1 MRDMRRVEI
10 FDTTLRDGEQSP
22 GISLSV
28 EEKLEVAQQLARLNV
43 DVIEAGFPITS
54 EGDFESVSRIAAEVK
69 GPTIAGLARIHEQ
82 DIERA
87 WEAVQWSSRPR
98 IHTFVGTSDLHIEH
112 QMRSDREDILK
123 RAGEAVRFAKN
134 LCENVEFSPMD
145 ATRTDIGYL
154 AEVVAAAVE
163 ASADVVNIAD
173 TVGYTTPVEFAAFL
187 KELQERVPAL
197 SDRVL
202 SVHCHD
208 DLGMAVANSLAG
220 VEVGARQIEVAVNG
234 IGERAGNAS
243 LEEVVMALTTRR
255 DHYGVE
261 VGVETRQLANT
272 SRMVSNMTG
281 YEVPPNKAV
290 VGRNAFL
297 HESGI
302 HQDGVLKDRRTFEI
316 MTKEDIGLEG
326 TNIFLGKH
334 SGRHALKDALEE
346 LGYYVEGDVL
356 KRAFTRFKEIADHKK
371 TVTAADLEA
380 IAADEVGSFEGK
392 FVLESFRVVAA
403 TGRQS
408 RAAVTIS
415 HAEQGTFEAEAEG
428 EGPVD
433 AVFRAIDAATNIK
446 GRLTDFRI
454 DAVTGGKDALGEVR
468 VSVEF
473 GGGDYAGRGLSQDVV
488 EAAARAYVRAV
499 NVYTAGVVGARWD
512 AQVAPWPPRGDG
524 GPRFQVTNAWTRRCP
539 SATLHG
545 WPERPQRFEAI
556 SRGATER
563 SDGYSPSS
571 LQGSW
576 HTWWPART
584 GIERRATTHAPIRL
598 DSPTSPVRSSL
609 LPLCCRKSYPPCSG
623 RAPRPRCPLPS
634 GTSWHTPSYS
644 GGRW

>member
-1 MRDMRRVEI
+1 MREMRRVQL

-28 EEKLEVAQQLARLNV
+28 EEKVEIAHQLARLQV

-87 WEAVQWSSRPR
+87 WEAVQWSARPR

-112 QMRSDREDILK
+112 QMRSNQEDILK
-123 RAGEAVRFAKN
+123 RAGEAVRFAKS

-163 ASADVVNIAD
+163 AGADVVNIAD
-173 TVGYTTPVEFAAFL
+173 TVGYTTPPEFSAFL
-187 KELQERVPAL
+187 TRLQERVPAL
-197 SDRVL
+197 AERVL

-220 VEVGARQIEVAVNG
+220 VEVGARQIEVA
-234 IGERAGNAS
+234 
-243 LEEVVMALTTRR
+243 MALVTRR

-272 SRMVSNMTG
+272 SRLVSNMTG

-346 LGYYVEGDVL
+346 LG
-356 KRAFTRFKEIADHKK
+356 
-371 TVTAADLEA
+371 
-380 IAADEVGSFEGK
+380 
-392 FVLESFRVVAA
+392 
-403 TGRQS
+403 
-408 RAAVTIS
+408 
-415 HAEQGTFEAEAEG
+415 
-428 EGPVD
+428 
-433 AVFRAIDAATNIK
+433 
-446 GRLTDFRI
+446 
-454 DAVTGGKDALGEVR
+454 
-468 VSVEF
+468 
-473 GGGDYAGRGLSQDVV
+473 
-488 EAAARAYVRAV
+488 
-499 NVYTAGVVGARWD
+499 
-512 AQVAPWPPRGDG
+512 
-524 GPRFQVTNAWTRRCP
+524 
-539 SATLHG
+539 
-545 WPERPQRFEAI
+545 
-556 SRGATER
+556 
-563 SDGYSPSS
+563 
-571 LQGSW
+571 
-576 HTWWPART
+576 
-584 GIERRATTHAPIRL
+584 
-598 DSPTSPVRSSL
+598 
-609 LPLCCRKSYPPCSG
+609 
-623 RAPRPRCPLPS
+623 
-634 GTSWHTPSYS
+634 
-644 GGRW
+644 

>member
-1 MRDMRRVEI
+1 MRRIQI

-28 EEKLEVAQQLARLNV
+28 EEKVEIAHQLARLKV

-98 IHTFVGTSDLHIEH
+98 IHTFVGTS
-112 QMRSDREDILK
+112 
-123 RAGEAVRFAKN
+123 
-134 LCENVEFSPMD
+134 
-145 ATRTDIGYL
+145 TDIGYL

-163 ASADVVNIAD
+163 AGADVVNIAD
-173 TVGYTTPVEFAAFL
+173 TVGYTTPVEFARFL
-187 KELQERVPAL
+187 EELQERVPGL
-197 SDRVL
+197 EDRVL

-208 DLGMAVANSLAG
+208 DLGLAVANSLAG
-220 VEVGARQIEVAVNG
+220 VQVGARQIEVAVNG
-234 IGERAGNAS
+234 LGERAGNAS
-243 LEEVVMALTTRR
+243 LEEIVMALVTRG
-255 DHYGVE
+255 DHYDVE
-261 VGVETRQLANT
+261 VGVDTRQLANT
-272 SRMVSNMTG
+272 SRLVSNITG

-316 MTKEDIGLEG
+316 MTPKDIGLEG

-346 LGYYVEGDVL
+346 LGYTLEGEIL
-356 KRAFTRFKEIADHKK
+356 RRAFVRFKEIADHKK
-371 TVTAADLEA
+371 SVTAADLEA

-415 HAEQGTFEAEAEG
+415 HAERGTFEAEAEG

-433 AVFRAIDAATNIK
+433 AVFRAIDAATGIR

-473 GGGDYAGRGLSQDVV
+473 EGQEYGGRGLSPDV
-488 EAAARAYVRAV
+488 APAPGRGHVRAG
-499 NVYTAGVVGARWD
+499 NRDTAGMVGARWD
-512 AQVAPWPPRGDG
+512 AQVAP
-524 GPRFQVTNAWTRRCP
+524 
-539 SATLHG
+539 
-545 WPERPQRFEAI
+545 
-556 SRGATER
+556 
-563 SDGYSPSS
+563 
-571 LQGSW
+571 
-576 HTWWPART
+576 
-584 GIERRATTHAPIRL
+584 
-598 DSPTSPVRSSL
+598 
-609 LPLCCRKSYPPCSG
+609 
-623 RAPRPRCPLPS
+623 
-634 GTSWHTPSYS
+634 
-644 GGRW
+644 

>member
-1 MRDMRRVEI
+1 MRRVQI

-28 EEKLEVAQQLARLNV
+28 EEKVEIAHQLARLKV

-54 EGDFESVSRIAAEVK
+54 EGDFESVSRIATEVR
-69 GPTIAGLARIHEQ
+69 GPTIAGLARIHQ
-82 DIERA
+82 ADIERA
-87 WEAVQWSSRPR
+87 WEAVKWSQRPR

-112 QMRSDREDILK
+112 QMRSNQKDILTG
-123 RAGEAVRFAKN
+123 AEEAVRLAKS
-134 LCENVEFSPMD
+134 LCPDVEFSPMD
-145 ATRTDIGYL
+145 ATRTEIGYL
-154 AEVVAAAVE
+154 SEVVATAVE
-163 ASADVVNIAD
+163 AGADVINIAD
-173 TVGYTTPVEFAAFL
+173 TVGYTTPVEFSAFL
-187 KELQERVPAL
+187 RELQERVPGL
-197 SDRVL
+197 EDRVL

-208 DLGMAVANSLAG
+208 DLGLAVANSLAG
-220 VEVGARQIEVAVNG
+220 VQVGARQIEVAVNG
-234 IGERAGNAS
+234 LGERAGNAS
-243 LEEVVMALTTRR
+243 LEEIVMALVTRG
-255 DHYGVE
+255 DHYDVD
-261 VGVETRQLANT
+261 VRVDSRQLANT
-272 SRMVSNMTG
+272 SRLVSNITG

-316 MTKEDIGLEG
+316 MTPKDIGLEG

-346 LGYYVEGDVL
+346 LGYTLEGEVL

-392 FVLESFRVVAA
+392 FVLDSFRVVAA

-415 HAEQGTFEAEAEG
+415 HAEHGTFEAEAEG

-473 GGGDYAGRGLSQDVV
+473 ESQEYGGRGLSQDVV

-499 NVYTAGVVGARWD
+499 NVYTAGK
-512 AQVAPWPPRGDG
+512 
-524 GPRFQVTNAWTRRCP
+524 
-539 SATLHG
+539 L
-545 WPERPQRFEAI
+545 
-556 SRGATER
+556 GATR
-563 SDGYSPSS
+563 VS
-571 LQGSW
+571 
-576 HTWWPART
+576 TA
-584 GIERRATTHAPIRL
+584 AP
-598 DSPTSPVRSSL
+598 
-609 LPLCCRKSYPPCSG
+609 
-623 RAPRPRCPLPS
+623 
-634 GTSWHTPSYS
+634 
-644 GGRW
+644 

>member
-1 MRDMRRVEI
+1 
-10 FDTTLRDGEQSP
+10 
-22 GISLSV
+22 
-28 EEKLEVAQQLARLNV
+28 V

-69 GPTIAGLARIHEQ
+69 GPKIAGLSRIHEE

-87 WEAVQWSSRPR
+87 WEAVQWSDRPR
-98 IHTFVGTSDLHIEH
+98 VHTFVGTSDLHIEH
-112 QMRSDREDILK
+112 QMRSNREDILK
-123 RAGEAVRFAKN
+123 RAGEAVRFAKG
-134 LCENVEFSPMD
+134 LCPEVEFSPMD
-145 ATRTDIGYL
+145 ATRTDVGYL

-163 ASADVVNIAD
+163 AGADVVNIAD

-187 KELQERVPAL
+187 KELQERVPRL
-197 SDRVL
+197 KERVL

-208 DLGMAVANSLAG
+208 DLGLAVANSLAG
-220 VEVGARQIEVAVNG
+220 VQVGAGQIEVAVNG

-243 LEEVVMALTTRR
+243 LEEIVMALTTRA

-272 SRMVSNMTG
+272 SRMVSNITG
-281 YEVPPNKAV
+281 YDVPPNKAV

-316 MTKEDIGLEG
+316 MTPKDIGLEG

-346 LGYYVEGDVL
+346 LGYSLEGEVL
-356 KRAFTRFKEIADHKK
+356 KRAFVRFKDVADNKK

-392 FVLESFRVVAA
+392 FMMESFRVVAA

-408 RAAVTIS
+408 RAAVKIS
-415 HAEQGTFEAEAEG
+415 HAEGGTFEAEAEG

-473 GGGDYAGRGLSQDVV
+473 EGAEYAGRGLSQDVV

-499 NVYTAGVVGARWD
+499 NVYTAGKVGA
-512 AQVAPWPPRGDG
+512 
-524 GPRFQVTNAWTRRCP
+524 TRV
-539 SATLHG
+539 SAT
-545 WPERPQRFEAI
+545 
-556 SRGATER
+556 
-563 SDGYSPSS
+563 
-571 LQGSW
+571 
-576 HTWWPART
+576 
-584 GIERRATTHAPIRL
+584 
-598 DSPTSPVRSSL
+598 
-609 LPLCCRKSYPPCSG
+609 
-623 RAPRPRCPLPS
+623 
-634 GTSWHTPSYS
+634 TP
-644 GGRW
+644 

>member
-1 MRDMRRVEI
+1 MRNVQI

-28 EEKLEVAQQLARLNV
+28 EEKVEIAHQLARLKV

-69 GPTIAGLARIHEQ
+69 GPTIAGLSRIHRM

-87 WEAVQWSSRPR
+87 WEAVKWSGRPR

-112 QMRSDREDILK
+112 QMRSNKEDIL
-123 RAGEAVRFAKN
+123 AGAEEAVRFAKS
-134 LCENVEFSPMD
+134 LCPQVEFSPMD
-145 ATRTDIGYL
+145 ATRTEIGYL

-163 ASADVVNIAD
+163 AGADVINIAD
-173 TVGYTTPVEFAAFL
+173 TVGYTTPAEFSAFL
-187 KELQERVPAL
+187 RELQERVPGL
-197 SDRVL
+197 KDRVL

-208 DLGMAVANSLAG
+208 DLGLAVANSLAG
-220 VEVGARQIEVAVNG
+220 VQAGAGQIEVAVNG

-243 LEEVVMALTTRR
+243 LEEIVMALVTRG
-255 DHYGVE
+255 DHYDVE
-261 VGVETRQLANT
+261 VGVETSQLANT
-272 SRMVSNMTG
+272 SRMISNITG

-316 MTKEDIGLEG
+316 MTPKDIGLEG

-346 LGYYVEGDVL
+346 LGYTLEGEVL
-356 KRAFTRFKEIADHKK
+356 KRAFARFKEIADHKK

-392 FVLESFRVVAA
+392 FVLDSFRVVAA

-415 HAEQGTFEAEAEG
+415 HAEHGTFEAEAEG

-473 GGGDYAGRGLSQDVV
+473 EGQEYAGRGLSQDVV

-499 NVYTAGVVGARWD
+499 NVYTVGMVGATRVST
-512 AQVAPWPPRGDG
+512 VAP
-524 GPRFQVTNAWTRRCP
+524 
-539 SATLHG
+539 
-545 WPERPQRFEAI
+545 
-556 SRGATER
+556 
-563 SDGYSPSS
+563 
-571 LQGSW
+571 
-576 HTWWPART
+576 
-584 GIERRATTHAPIRL
+584 
-598 DSPTSPVRSSL
+598 
-609 LPLCCRKSYPPCSG
+609 
-623 RAPRPRCPLPS
+623 
-634 GTSWHTPSYS
+634 
-644 GGRW
+644 

>member
-1 MRDMRRVEI
+1 MRNVQI

-28 EEKLEVAQQLARLNV
+28 EEKVEIAHQLARLKV

-69 GPTIAGLARIHEQ
+69 GPTIVGLSRIHRM

-87 WEAVQWSSRPR
+87 WEAVKWSGRPR

-112 QMRSDREDILK
+112 QMRSNQEDIL
-123 RAGEAVRFAKN
+123 AGAEEAVRFAKS
-134 LCENVEFSPMD
+134 LCSQVEFSPMD
-145 ATRTDIGYL
+145 ATRTEIGYL

-163 ASADVVNIAD
+163 AGADVINIAD
-173 TVGYTTPVEFAAFL
+173 TVGYTTPMEFSAFL
-187 KELQERVPAL
+187 RELQERVPGL
-197 SDRVL
+197 KDRVL

-208 DLGMAVANSLAG
+208 DLGLAVANSLAG
-220 VEVGARQIEVAVNG
+220 VQAGAGQIEVAVNG

-243 LEEVVMALTTRR
+243 LEEIVMALVTRG
-255 DHYGVE
+255 DHYDVE
-261 VGVETRQLANT
+261 VGVETSQLANT
-272 SRMVSNMTG
+272 SRMISNITG

-316 MTKEDIGLEG
+316 MTPKDIGLEG

-346 LGYYVEGDVL
+346 LGYTLEGEVL
-356 KRAFTRFKEIADHKK
+356 KRAFARFKEIADHKK

-392 FVLESFRVVAA
+392 FVLDSFRVVAA

-415 HAEQGTFEAEAEG
+415 HAEHGTFEAEAEG

-473 GGGDYAGRGLSQDVV
+473 EGHEYAGRGLSQDVV

-499 NVYTAGVVGARWD
+499 NVYTAGLIGATRVST
-512 AQVAPWPPRGDG
+512 VAP
-524 GPRFQVTNAWTRRCP
+524 
-539 SATLHG
+539 
-545 WPERPQRFEAI
+545 
-556 SRGATER
+556 
-563 SDGYSPSS
+563 
-571 LQGSW
+571 
-576 HTWWPART
+576 
-584 GIERRATTHAPIRL
+584 
-598 DSPTSPVRSSL
+598 
-609 LPLCCRKSYPPCSG
+609 
-623 RAPRPRCPLPS
+623 
-634 GTSWHTPSYS
+634 
-644 GGRW
+644 

>member
-1 MRDMRRVEI
+1 MRNVQI

-28 EEKLEVAQQLARLNV
+28 EEKVEIAHQLARLKV

-69 GPTIAGLARIHEQ
+69 GPTIVGLSRIHQ
-82 DIERA
+82 MDIERA
-87 WEAVQWSSRPR
+87 WEAVKWSGRPR

-112 QMRSDREDILK
+112 QMRSNQEDIL
-123 RAGEAVRFAKN
+123 AGAEEAVRFAKS
-134 LCENVEFSPMD
+134 LCPQVEFSPMD
-145 ATRTDIGYL
+145 ATRTEIGYL

-163 ASADVVNIAD
+163 AGADVINIAD
-173 TVGYTTPVEFAAFL
+173 TVGYTTPMEFSAFL
-187 KELQERVPAL
+187 RELQGRVPGL
-197 SDRVL
+197 KDRVL

-208 DLGMAVANSLAG
+208 DLGLAVANSLAG
-220 VEVGARQIEVAVNG
+220 VQAGAGQIEVAVNG

-243 LEEVVMALTTRR
+243 LEEIVMALVTRG
-255 DHYGVE
+255 DHYDVE
-261 VGVETRQLANT
+261 VGVETSQLANT
-272 SRMVSNMTG
+272 SRMISNITG

-316 MTKEDIGLEG
+316 MTPKDIGLEG

-346 LGYYVEGDVL
+346 LGYTLEGEVL
-356 KRAFTRFKEIADHKK
+356 KRAFARFKEIADHKK

-392 FVLESFRVVAA
+392 FVLDSFRVVAA

-415 HAEQGTFEAEAEG
+415 HAEHGTFEAEAEG

-473 GGGDYAGRGLSQDVV
+473 EGQEYAGRGLSQDVV

-499 NVYTAGVVGARWD
+499 NVYTAGMVGATRVST
-512 AQVAPWPPRGDG
+512 VAP
-524 GPRFQVTNAWTRRCP
+524 
-539 SATLHG
+539 
-545 WPERPQRFEAI
+545 
-556 SRGATER
+556 
-563 SDGYSPSS
+563 
-571 LQGSW
+571 
-576 HTWWPART
+576 
-584 GIERRATTHAPIRL
+584 
-598 DSPTSPVRSSL
+598 
-609 LPLCCRKSYPPCSG
+609 
-623 RAPRPRCPLPS
+623 
-634 GTSWHTPSYS
+634 
-644 GGRW
+644 

>member
-1 MRDMRRVEI
+1 MRRVEI

-28 EEKLEVAQQLARLNV
+28 EEKVEIARQLARLKV

-54 EGDFESVSRIAAEVK
+54 DGDFESVSRIASEVK
-69 GPTIAGLARIHEQ
+69 GPRITGLARIHEQ
-82 DIERA
+82 DIVRA
-87 WEAVQWSSRPR
+87 WEAVQWSQRPR

-112 QMRSDREDILK
+112 QMRSNREDILN

-145 ATRTDIGYL
+145 ATRTDVGYL
-154 AEVVAAAVE
+154 SEIVAAAVE
-163 ASADVVNIAD
+163 AGADVVNIAD
-173 TVGYTTPVEFAAFL
+173 TVGYTTPVEFAEFL
-187 KELQERVPAL
+187 RQLRERVPAL
-197 SDRVL
+197 DERVL

-220 VEVGARQIEVAVNG
+220 VEVGAGQIEVAVNG

-243 LEEVVMALTTRR
+243 LEEVVMALATRS
-255 DHYGVE
+255 DFYSAT

-272 SRMVSNMTG
+272 SRMVSNITG
-281 YEVPPNKAV
+281 YEVPPNKAI

-346 LGYYVEGDVL
+346 LGYYVEGEVL

-473 GGGDYAGRGLSQDVV
+473 EGGDYAGRGLSQDVV

-499 NVYTAGVVGARWD
+499 NVYTAGIVGARWD
-512 AQVAPWPPRGDG
+512 AQVAP
-524 GPRFQVTNAWTRRCP
+524 
-539 SATLHG
+539 
-545 WPERPQRFEAI
+545 
-556 SRGATER
+556 
-563 SDGYSPSS
+563 
-571 LQGSW
+571 
-576 HTWWPART
+576 
-584 GIERRATTHAPIRL
+584 
-598 DSPTSPVRSSL
+598 
-609 LPLCCRKSYPPCSG
+609 
-623 RAPRPRCPLPS
+623 
-634 GTSWHTPSYS
+634 
-644 GGRW
+644 

>member
-1 MRDMRRVEI
+1 MRHVQI

-28 EEKLEVAQQLARLNV
+28 EEKVEIAHQLARLKV

-69 GPTIAGLARIHEQ
+69 GSTIAGLARVHQ
-82 DIERA
+82 ADIERA
-87 WEAVQWSSRPR
+87 WEAVKWSSSPR

-112 QMRSDREDILK
+112 QMRSNQEEILQ
-123 RAGEAVRFAKN
+123 RAGEAVRFAKS
-134 LCENVEFSPMD
+134 LCPDVEFSPMD
-145 ATRTDIGYL
+145 ATRTEIGYL
-154 AEVVAAAVE
+154 SEVVAAAVE
-163 ASADVVNIAD
+163 AGADVINIAD
-173 TVGYTTPVEFAAFL
+173 TVGYTTPVEFSTFL
-187 KELQERVPAL
+187 QELQARVPGL
-197 SDRVL
+197 RERVL

-208 DLGMAVANSLAG
+208 DLGLAVANSLAG
-220 VEVGARQIEVAVNG
+220 VQVGAGQIEVAVNG

-243 LEEVVMALTTRR
+243 LEEIVMALVTRG

-261 VGVETRQLANT
+261 VGIDTPQLANT
-272 SRMVSNMTG
+272 SRLVSNITG

-316 MTKEDIGLEG
+316 MTPNDIGLEG

-346 LGYYVEGDVL
+346 LGYTLEGEVL
-356 KRAFTRFKEIADHKK
+356 KRAFARFKDIADHKK

-473 GGGDYAGRGLSQDVV
+473 EGQEYGGRGLSQDVV

-499 NVYTAGVVGARWD
+499 NVYTAGKVGATRVST
-512 AQVAPWPPRGDG
+512 AAP
-524 GPRFQVTNAWTRRCP
+524 
-539 SATLHG
+539 
-545 WPERPQRFEAI
+545 
-556 SRGATER
+556 
-563 SDGYSPSS
+563 
-571 LQGSW
+571 
-576 HTWWPART
+576 
-584 GIERRATTHAPIRL
+584 
-598 DSPTSPVRSSL
+598 
-609 LPLCCRKSYPPCSG
+609 
-623 RAPRPRCPLPS
+623 
-634 GTSWHTPSYS
+634 
-644 GGRW
+644 

>member
-1 MRDMRRVEI
+1 MRRVEI

-28 EEKLEVAQQLARLNV
+28 EEKGENPPRPPRLKV

-69 GPTIAGLARIHEQ
+69 GPTIAGLSRIHRV

-87 WEAVQWSSRPR
+87 WEAVKWSARPR

-112 QMRSDREDILK
+112 QMRSNQAEILE
-123 RAGEAVRFAKN
+123 RAGEAVRFARS
-134 LCENVEFSPMD
+134 LCPEVEFSPMD

-163 ASADVVNIAD
+163 AGADVINIAD
-173 TVGYTTPVEFAAFL
+173 TVGYTTPVEFSAFL
-187 KELQERVPAL
+187 GELQERVPDLAG
-197 SDRVL
+197 RIL

-208 DLGMAVANSLAG
+208 DLGLAVANSLAG
-220 VEVGARQIEVAVNG
+220 VQTGARQVEVAVNG

-243 LEEVVMALTTRR
+243 LEEVVMALVTRR
-255 DHYGVE
+255 DHYGVT
-261 VGVETRQLANT
+261 VGVETSQLANT
-272 SRMVSNMTG
+272 SRMVSNMSG
-281 YEVPPNKAV
+281 YDVPPNKAV

-302 HQDGVLKDRRTFEI
+302 HQDGALKDRRTFEI
-316 MTKEDIGLEG
+316 MTPKDIGLEG
-326 TNIFLGKH
+326 SNIFLGKH

-346 LGYYVEGDVL
+346 LGYTLEGETL
-356 KRAFTRFKEIADHKK
+356 RRAFVRFKEIADHKR

-408 RAAVTIS
+408 RAAVNIS
-415 HAEQGTFEAEAEG
+415 HAERGTFEAEAEG

-433 AVFRAIDAATNIK
+433 AVFRAIDAATSIK

-468 VSVEF
+468 ISVEF
-473 GGGDYAGRGLSQDVV
+473 EDQEYAGRGLSQDVV

-499 NVYTAGVVGARWD
+499 NVYTAG
-512 AQVAPWPPRGDG
+512 RGKG
-524 GPRFQVTNAWTRRCP
+524 EW
-539 SATLHG
+539 
-545 WPERPQRFEAI
+545 
-556 SRGATER
+556 GAT
-563 SDGYSPSS
+563 
-571 LQGSW
+571 
-576 HTWWPART
+576 
-584 GIERRATTHAPIRL
+584 
-598 DSPTSPVRSSL
+598 VKF
-609 LPLCCRKSYPPCSG
+609 LPQ
-623 RAPRPRCPLPS
+623 
-634 GTSWHTPSYS
+634 
-644 GGRW
+644 

>member
-1 MRDMRRVEI
+1 MRRIQI

-28 EEKLEVAQQLARLNV
+28 EEKVEIAHQLARLKV

-54 EGDFESVSRIAAEVK
+54 EGDFESVSRIASEVK
-69 GPTIAGLARIHEQ
+69 GPTIAGLARIHQQ

-87 WEAVQWSSRPR
+87 WEAVRWSQNPR

-112 QMRSDREDILK
+112 QMRSNPEEILQ
-123 RAGEAVRFAKN
+123 RAGEAVRFAKS
-134 LCENVEFSPMD
+134 LCPNVEFSPMD
-145 ATRTDIGYL
+145 ATRTEIGYL
-154 AEVVAAAVE
+154 TDVVAAAVE
-163 ASADVVNIAD
+163 AGADVINIAD
-173 TVGYTTPVEFAAFL
+173 TVGYTTPVEFSVFL
-187 KELQERVPAL
+187 QELQERVPGL
-197 SDRVL
+197 KERVL

-208 DLGMAVANSLAG
+208 DLGLAVANSLAG
-220 VEVGARQIEVAVNG
+220 VQVGAGQVEVAVNG

-243 LEEVVMALTTRR
+243 LEEIVMALVTRG
-255 DHYGVE
+255 DHYNAE

-272 SRMVSNMTG
+272 SRMISNITG

-316 MTKEDIGLEG
+316 MMPKDIGLEG

-346 LGYYVEGDVL
+346 LGYTLEGEVL
-356 KRAFTRFKEIADHKK
+356 KRAFLRFKEIADHKK
-371 TVTAADLEA
+371 AVTAADLEA

-415 HAEQGTFEAEAEG
+415 HAERGTFEAEAEG

-433 AVFRAIDAATNIK
+433 AVFRAIDAATGIK

-473 GGGDYAGRGLSQDVV
+473 EDQEYAGRGLSQDVV

-499 NVYTAGVVGARWD
+499 NVYTAGNVGATRVST
-512 AQVAPWPPRGDG
+512 VAP
-524 GPRFQVTNAWTRRCP
+524 
-539 SATLHG
+539 
-545 WPERPQRFEAI
+545 
-556 SRGATER
+556 
-563 SDGYSPSS
+563 
-571 LQGSW
+571 
-576 HTWWPART
+576 
-584 GIERRATTHAPIRL
+584 
-598 DSPTSPVRSSL
+598 
-609 LPLCCRKSYPPCSG
+609 
-623 RAPRPRCPLPS
+623 
-634 GTSWHTPSYS
+634 
-644 GGRW
+644 